1 VVVVVAPTEVQMGYI
16 LTSLTPV
23 QRAPAGS
30 AAEGGTFAGSRE
42 LHIVG
47 KFLHLCL
54 EVVVEE
60 QVWKARMV
68 GLATLLH
75 VEGRPLL
82 LFLAWQEELG
92 VLWQLGKYHRQRWA
106 PRSKMWSVMLA

>member
-1 VVVVVAPTEVQMGYI
+1 MGYI
-16 LTSLTPV
+16 PTSLTPV
-23 QRAPAGS
+23 QRAPVGS
-30 AAEGGTFAGSRE
+30 AAEVGSFAGSRE
-42 LHIVG
+42 LHVVG
-47 KFLHLCL
+47 EFLHLCL

-82 LFLAWQEELG
+82 LFLPWQEEPG
-92 VLWQLGKYHRQRWA
+92 ALW
-106 PRSKMWSVMLA
+106 